1 MTEYIYDATFEGFL
15 CCVHAH
21 YYSGKASN
29 ILPAEDCLQA
39 SLLRTV
45 EIKTDEEKADIVY
58 RAIEQKISPFDLRR
72 VYRIFLS
79 GEKGKEMQL
88 LEYIRLGF
96 IKGKSISSYH
106 GNPTV
111 RNAEL
116 LEKKVTME
124 AHRLNGLIRFSV
136 LEGEVLYARIEPD
149 NNVLELLVPHFAD
162 RFKSSP
168 FIIHD
173 LRRKRALI
181 AESGQWYISN
191 FAIEDVECFAETE
204 IEYRQLW
211 KNYFDSIA
219 IKERTNPRCQKN
231 FMPVRYWK
239 HLTEMQ

>member
-21 YYSGKASN
+21 YYMGKASN
-29 ILPAEDCLQA
+29 IAPAEDCLQT
-39 SLLRTV
+39 SLLSTV
-45 EIKTDEEKADIVY
+45 QIKTEEEKAEIVY
-58 RAIEQKISPFDLRR
+58 KAIEQKISPFDLRR

-88 LEYIRLGF
+88 LDYIRLGF
-96 IKGKSISSYH
+96 IKGKRISSYH
-106 GNPTV
+106 GNPVV

-116 LEKKVTME
+116 LEKKVTIE

-136 LEGEVLYARIEPD
+136 LDGEILYAKIEPD
-149 NNVLELLVPHFAD
+149 NNVLELLAPHFAD
-162 RFKSSP
+162 RYKSNP

-173 LRRKRALI
+173 LRRKKALVS
-181 AESGQWYISN
+181 ELGQWYISG
-191 FAIEDVECFAETE
+191 FDIEDVGRFGESEL
-204 IEYRQLW
+204 EYRRLW

-219 IKERTNPRCQKN
+219 IRERTNPRCQKT